1 MTEKAA
7 PYSGLMLDSD
17 DHVAL
22 ALTPLAPG
30 DIAKIKTTDGDRQV
44 EISEAIPRYHKFTV
58 RALSDQT
65 PVIKGGEMIGV
76 TTADV
81 RPGCHLH
88 THNIK
93 SIRYGVS

>member
-7 PYSGLMLDSD
+7 PYAGLMLHHD

-30 DIAKIKTTDGDRQV
+30 DIARIKTSDGDRQV
-44 EISEAIPRYHKFTV
+44 EISEVIPRYHKFTV
-58 RALSDQT
+58 RALADQT
-65 PVIKGGEMIGV
+65 PVLKGGEVIGI

-81 RPGCHLH
+81 GSGCHLH

>member
-1 MTEKAA
+1 MTEKET
-7 PYSGLMLDSD
+7 PYAGLMLDSE

-30 DIAKIKTTDGDRQV
+30 DIAKIKTSDGDRQV
-44 EISEAIPRYHKFTV
+44 EIREAIPRYHKFTV
-58 RALSDQT
+58 CPLADQT
-65 PVIKGGEMIGV
+65 PVIKGGEVIGI

>member
-1 MTEKAA
+1 MTEKET
-7 PYSGLMLDSD
+7 PYAGLMLDSE

-30 DIAKIKTTDGDRQV
+30 DIARIKTSDGDRQV
-44 EISEAIPRYHKFTV
+44 EIREAIPRYHKFTV
-58 RALSDQT
+58 RPLADQT
-65 PVIKGGEMIGV
+65 LVIKGGEAIGI

-81 RPGCHLH
+81 RAGCHLH

-93 SIRYGVS
+93 SVRYGVS